1 MITLLKREIRCGL
14 HTGGGPFL
22 SVLVF
27 AMVVLMFPLVVGPE
41 AEILKRIGPGLVWM
55 MVVLSSLMTMPA
67 YVAADVEDGSLVQL
81 SLVPFSSG
89 EIFASKALSHM
100 MLTGLPLLLLAL
112 FVCPL
117 YALEGETV
125 LVLMIT
131 LFLGIPPLTL
141 LGLFLSY
148 LSVGAK
154 GGGFLVLILALP
166 LITPLLIFGM
176 GAVDAASLH
185 LQVSSHLS
193 LLGASAL
200 ILGVI
205 GSWGGAKTLRDALQ
219 F

>member
-67 YVAADVEDGSLVQL
+67 YVAADVEDGSLIQL

-89 EIFASKALSHM
+89 EIFASKALAHM
-100 MLTGLPLLLLAL
+100 MLTGLPLLILAL

-141 LGLFLSY
+141 LGLFLGY

-154 GGGFLVLILALP
+154 GGGFLLLILALP

-176 GAVDAASLH
+176 GAVDAASLL

-205 GSWGGAKTLRDALQ
+205 GCWGGAKTLRDALQ